1 MEYCRQ
7 TMRFASLLLCLV
19 LLASCAPPPE
29 IADRPETPPDAPARS
44 LLPPGDFP
52 TSIDYPNA
60 VDAAQSRGTGDR
72 RLTAV
77 RFAST
82 EAVRDAFVRERD
94 GRLSN
99 QSVKSSTAVDAL
111 SVRYFRSAADGAS
124 VLSWVSGAWLFVAE
138 ARDGAAL
145 AALIAASGAGGL
157 SRTSPLQ
164 SPAMLTTLFVG
175 AALILIALIS
185 GLIVVVVRRTAVRP
199 VPGTPAVSAAELKR
213 LLLGLN
219 AAHLPWTLRTGPE
232 ADIVAEWKFAD
243 ASWWGMLA
251 KSGMKKSYRLRLFF
265 DETTRRCGALD
276 EFGEL
281 DWSAGLMAAPRIHF
295 SRSFFRGIQL
305 VRRQREVVYGLQTP
319 AGRPVKAVDYKFD
332 IDAVKQ
338 PVIAAV
344 VSAGWTYQP
353 ILWPK
358 R

>member
-1 MEYCRQ
+1 M
-7 TMRFASLLLCLV
+7 L
-19 LLASCAPPPE
+19 
-29 IADRPETPPDAPARS
+29 
-44 LLPPGDFP
+44 
-52 TSIDYPNA
+52 
-60 VDAAQSRGTGDR
+60 
-72 RLTAV
+72 
-77 RFAST
+77 
-82 EAVRDAFVRERD
+82 
-94 GRLSN
+94 
-99 QSVKSSTAVDAL
+99 
-111 SVRYFRSAADGAS
+111 FRS
-124 VLSWVSGAWLFVAE
+124 
-138 ARDGAAL
+138 
-145 AALIAASGAGGL
+145 
-157 SRTSPLQ
+157 
-164 SPAMLTTLFVG
+164 
-175 AALILIALIS
+175 
-185 GLIVVVVRRTAVRP
+185 VVRRTAVRP

-281 DWSAGLMAAPRIHF
+281 DWSAGLMAAPRIHY

-305 VRRQREVVYGLQTP
+305 VRRRREVVYGLQTP

-332 IDAVKQ
+332 IDEVKQ

>member
-1 MEYCRQ
+1 MEYCPQ
-7 TMRFASLLLCLV
+7 TMRFASLLLCLT

-124 VLSWVSGAWLFVAE
+124 VLSWVSGVWLFVAE

-164 SPAMLTTLFVG
+164 SPAILTTLFVG

-185 GLIVVVVRRTAVRP
+185 GLIVVVMRRTAVRP
-199 VPGTPAVSAAELKR
+199 VPGTPAASAAEL
-213 LLLGLN
+213 N
-219 AAHLPWTLRTGPE
+219 ACCWGSTPRTCRGRCAP
-232 ADIVAEWKFAD
+232 DRRRI
-243 ASWWGMLA
+243 SSP
-251 KSGMKKSYRLRLFF
+251 SGNS
-265 DETTRRCGALD
+265 
-276 EFGEL
+276 
-281 DWSAGLMAAPRIHF
+281 P
-295 SRSFFRGIQL
+295 
-305 VRRQREVVYGLQTP
+305 TP
-319 AGRPVKAVDYKFD
+319 AGGACSPSPA
-332 IDAVKQ
+332 
-338 PVIAAV
+338 
-344 VSAGWTYQP
+344 
-353 ILWPK
+353 
-358 R
+358 